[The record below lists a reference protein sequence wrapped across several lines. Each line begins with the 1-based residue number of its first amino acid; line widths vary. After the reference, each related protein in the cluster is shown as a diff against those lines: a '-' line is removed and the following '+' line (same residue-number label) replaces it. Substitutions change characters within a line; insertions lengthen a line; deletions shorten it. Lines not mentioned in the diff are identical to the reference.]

1 MVVLQAP
8 SPTADD
14 REGANSFSPS
24 PSLLLLLSSLGAWV
38 ARSVELAASSG
49 DGVGIE
55 GSRGLTRLRAR
66 VWAPGR

>member
-24 PSLLLLLSSLGAWV
+24 PSLLLLLSSLGAW
-38 ARSVELAASSG
+38 AAVTPKKNLNYCFNKILLSNKCLFK
-49 DGVGIE
+49 DF
-55 GSRGLTRLRAR
+55 
-66 VWAPGR
+66 